1 MTDSLLVYTDCFF
14 LCVFLSDITEKTELK
29 TFFESNCSQIY
40 FIFYENFITLESNL
54 KQKGKKHPASWAA
67 LHSIR
72 VAWACKILLD
82 WTNSTPLS
90 GTWWDGVKFG
100 SLLVLYVSH
109 INLLH
114 YPFRDSRKTV

>member
-54 KQKGKKHPASWAA
+54 KQKGKKHPALLSSAP
-67 LHSIR
+67 LYLGGLSMRNIIR
-72 VAWACKILLD
+72 LD
-82 WTNSTPLS
+82 KLDTPAGRVRGGMVS
-90 GTWWDGVKFG
+90 G
-100 SLLVLYVSH
+100 LVPVSVLCVPH
-109 INLLH
+109 
-114 YPFRDSRKTV
+114 